1 MIQHFTFERLYA
13 GEMPGWRLSFY
24 YNREKMTAL
33 YHGDGE
39 IEIVQPQSFIIT
51 EQLKKDIHELMVFH
65 VYDA

>member
-1 MIQHFTFERLYA
+1 
-13 GEMPGWRLSFY
+13 MPGWRLSFY
-24 YNREKMTAL
+24 YNREKVTAL

-65 VYDA
+65 VYDH